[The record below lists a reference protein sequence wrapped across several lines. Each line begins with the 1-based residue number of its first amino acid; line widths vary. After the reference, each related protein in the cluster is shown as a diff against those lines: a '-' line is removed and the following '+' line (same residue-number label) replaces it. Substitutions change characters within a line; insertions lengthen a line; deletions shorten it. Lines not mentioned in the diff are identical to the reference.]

1 MWDSTPRKVLV
12 AVETESSD
20 AVLAYAA
27 QEARRRRCGVHLV
40 HVIGPVTGGGRSLD
54 SLVVLN
60 GMLHHRGRTVL
71 AEAAHRLEEMLLDD
85 DELTV
90 STELGHGLVVPTLV
104 QESAHASLV
113 LLQHRGMGPEGET
126 RTLSVVNGVAARAHA
141 PVVVVPDEWRP
152 PPVGTV
158 PVVSVGVGD
167 LRRAPLIV
175 EAAVGAADRADAR
188 VRVVHAWGERGGP
201 DPATHPDEAE
211 QESRRRRDE
220 IAQAFADV
228 LSSHPEVPV
237 EIVVA
242 RAPTVEALLDQA
254 VTSTLL
260 VVGRRHP
267 SSPISAHLGPI
278 ARVVLRWSSVPV
290 MVVDPVQV
298 GPDGDVLRRDL
309 STAAIP

>member
-1 MWDSTPRKVLV
+1 MWDTTPRKVLV
-12 AVETESSD
+12 AVDASSND
-20 AVLAYAA
+20 AVLTYAA

-71 AEAAHRLEEMLLDD
+71 AEAAHRLEDLLLDD

-90 STELGHGLVVPTLV
+90 STELGHGLVVPTIV
-104 QESAHASLV
+104 QESAHACLV

-126 RTLSVVNGVAARAHA
+126 RTFSVTNGIAARSHA
-141 PVVVVPDEWRP
+141 PVVVVPDQWRP

-167 LRRAPLIV
+167 PRSAPLIV
-175 EAAVGAADRADAR
+175 EAAIEAADRADAR

-201 DPATHPDEAE
+201 DPATHLDAAD
-211 QESRRRRDE
+211 QESRRRHDE

-228 LSSHPEVPV
+228 LSSRPEVPV
-237 EIVVA
+237 DVVVVQ
-242 RAPTVEALLDQA
+242 APTVETLLDQA

-267 SSPISAHLGPI
+267 SLPISAHLGPI
-278 ARVVLRWSSVPV
+278 ARVVLRWSAVPV